1 MKSLCNYNPV
11 FFGTDS
17 VNIMVIHD
25 WDSFDIYYQIAGY
38 PFIFAFGIPD
48 KEGFF
53 QARRLAIA
61 NIENYMEVL
70 FK

>member
-1 MKSLCNYNPV
+1 MRQLCNYNPV

-25 WDSFDIYYQIAGY
+25 WDSFDVYYQIAGW

-48 KEGFF
+48 REGFHC
-53 QARRLAIA
+53 ARKLAIA
-61 NIENYMEVL
+61 NIDNYAEVL

>member
-1 MKSLCNYNPV
+1 MRHFCNYNPI

-25 WDSFDIYYQIAGY
+25 WDSFDVYYQIAGW

-48 KEGFF
+48 KEGFYR
-53 QARRLAIA
+53 ARELAIA
-61 NIENYMEVL
+61 NIDNYAEVL